1 MPDQATLRATELS
14 YRRLFEAAQDGIL
27 ILDAKTG
34 RIQDAN
40 PFLASLLGYTRDE
53 MVGRTV
59 AEMSPSRDAALQQ
72 DTFEQLQRDEYDRH
86 ENLPLMTRDGREIP
100 VEFVSNVYQAG
111 ELRLIRC
118 NIRDITERNRW
129 VEQLKVLRAEL
140 EQRVVDRTSDL
151 LAANEALAAFSYSV
165 SHDLR
170 APLRHVLGFLEL
182 LQKEA
187 GESLSP
193 RAMSHMSTISQAVGR
208 MGTLIDDLLSF
219 SRVGVVEI
227 HPAEVSLG
235 DLARET
241 MLDFQNETDA
251 RHIEWKIGPLPTARC
266 DRSLI
271 RLALVNLFSNAVK
284 FTSRCEKALIEV
296 GSRPGG
302 DGENVVFVRDNGAG
316 FDPRYVDKLFGVFQ
330 RLHSTAEF
338 EGTGIGLAN
347 VQRIVERHR
356 GRTWAEGAVNGGA
369 TFYFSLPAE
378 MESA

>member
-1 MPDQATLRATELS
+1 
-14 YRRLFEAAQDGIL
+14 L
-27 ILDAKTG
+27 ILDAETG
-34 RIQDAN
+34 RIKDAN
-40 PFLASLLGYTRDE
+40 PFLASLLGYTHDE

-59 AEMSPSRDAALQQ
+59 AEMSPSRDG
-72 DTFEQLQRDEYDRH
+72 DLQRDMLEQLKREEYGRH
-86 ENLPLMTRDGREIP
+86 ENLPLLTRDGREIA

-118 NIRDITERNRW
+118 NIRDITERNRGE
-129 VEQLKVLRAEL
+129 EQLGVLRAEL

-187 GESLSP
+187 GASLSP
-193 RAMSHMSTISQAVGR
+193 RAMSHMATISQAVGR

-227 HPAEVSLG
+227 HPAEVPLG

-251 RHIEWKIGPLPTARC
+251 RNIEWKIGPLPTARC
-266 DRSLI
+266 DRPLI

-284 FTSRCEKALIEV
+284 FTSRSEKAVIEV

-302 DGENVVFVRDNGAG
+302 DNEIVVFVRDNGAG
-316 FDPRYVDKLFGVFQ
+316 FDPRYAHKLFGVFQ

-347 VQRIVERHR
+347 VQRIIERHR

-369 TFYFSLPAE
+369 TFYFSLPTE

>member
-1 MPDQATLRATELS
+1 MLDQATLRASELG
-14 YRRLFEAAQDGIL
+14 YRRLFEAGQDGIL
-27 ILDAKTG
+27 ILDAETG
-34 RIQDAN
+34 RIKDAN
-40 PFLASLLGYTRDE
+40 PFLASLLGYTHDE

-59 AEMSPSRDAALQQ
+59 AEMSPSRDG
-72 DTFEQLQRDEYDRH
+72 DLQRDMLEQLKREEYGRH
-86 ENLPLMTRDGREIP
+86 ENLPLLTRDGREIA

-118 NIRDITERNRW
+118 NIRDITERNRGE
-129 VEQLKVLRAEL
+129 EQLGVLRAEL

-187 GESLSP
+187 GASLSP
-193 RAMSHMSTISQAVGR
+193 RAMSHMATISQAVGR

-227 HPAEVSLG
+227 HPAEVPLG

-251 RHIEWKIGPLPTARC
+251 RNIEWKIGPLPTARC
-266 DRSLI
+266 DRPLI

-284 FTSRCEKALIEV
+284 FTSRSEKAVIEV

-302 DGENVVFVRDNGAG
+302 DNEIVVFVRDNGAG
-316 FDPRYVDKLFGVFQ
+316 FDPRYAHKLFGVFQ

-347 VQRIVERHR
+347 VQRIIERHR

-369 TFYFSLPAE
+369 TFYFSLPTE